1 LIKLLLLFESELLA
15 VTWQTKSMNI
25 SFEGEKSKDLT
36 EQVISN
42 LKEEGM
48 KEHNSVALAQ
58 YDKRDDGG
66 DTTTVKC
73 ETSAH

>member
-1 LIKLLLLFESELLA
+1 
-15 VTWQTKSMNI
+15 MNI